1 MPDYE
6 RIAVDTSG
14 RGRGHRLRANIAPAA
29 ALALAAS
36 LSGCGTGLQQ
46 TAPHPDRPEVV
57 SGRLETDR
65 VPSGCP
71 VRLFL
76 NVRDLGAN
84 VVRALASWS
93 YEGTSEGAGA
103 RPVRVLQDG
112 FAAVPFDATALAGQ
126 RDGEI
131 AIVLTPLQP
140 GQYRY
145 AVQLED
151 AAGHRSNVMAQSF
164 SVLPQPA
171 GAPVSCSEPL
181 K

>member
-1 MPDYE
+1 M
-6 RIAVDTSG
+6 
-14 RGRGHRLRANIAPAA
+14 RANIPAA
-29 ALALAAS
+29 TALALAAS
-36 LSGCGTGLQQ
+36 LSGCQTALQQ
-46 TAPHPDRPEVV
+46 TSPHPDRPEVV
-57 SGRLETDR
+57 SGRLERDR

-76 NVRDLGAN
+76 NVHDVGAN

-103 RPVRVLQDG
+103 RPLRVVQDG
-112 FAAVPFDATALAGQ
+112 FAAVPFDAATLAGQ

-145 AVQLED
+145 AVQIED
-151 AAGHRSNVMAQSF
+151 AAGHRSNVMARSF

-171 GAPVSCSEPL
+171 GAPMPCSEPA